1 LEWIKPGHRSGN
13 NTHNVSATVSLK
25 EDEWDMAGEWM
36 WQNRKN
42 YNGLSVLPFDNG
54 SYTQAP
60 FEDCTK
66 EVYEELMKSL
76 TSVDLTKVIEL
87 EDETELKEQAAC
99 AGGGSC
105 EIR

>member
-25 EDEWDMAGEWM
+25 EDEWDMAGEWA
-36 WQNRKN
+36 WDNREH
-42 YNGLSVLPFDNG
+42 YNGLSFLPYDNG

-60 FEDCTK
+60 FTDCTK
-66 EVYEELMKSL
+66 EEYEELMKTL

-87 EDETELKEQAAC
+87 DDNTDLKGEAAC
-99 AGGGSC
+99 AGGSC
-105 EIR
+105 VVV